1 MVGFRSLPRRLL
13 KACLIYRSG
22 ASATASLTCP
32 TNPSSGIILS
42 STILFN
48 GERTDVKCRTRARK
62 ARTQGG
68 GRAAHTALFAPS
80 RWKTC
85 FNHLLAKDD
94 GVEMPLSTGHTSIVS
109 CPGTHIRLV
118 LGIGD
123 MPQGPDRHT
132 GVSPVSLTDRTCLDD
147 SLLSNTRPS
156 RTLSSRV
163 GGMPHIKDMARW
175 FHCATRPN
183 RALGLCIQGMP
194 QAPDRHTRAFP
205 VCLRKTG
212 HASTTLL

>member
-1 MVGFRSLPRRLL
+1 MSLAVRRFCYSKPNVPGQSIQWHYSLVHHSVQWRTHGRQMSH
-13 KACLIYRSG
+13 ACSQGTDTRWWE
-22 ASATASLTCP
+22 
-32 TNPSSGIILS
+32 S
-42 STILFN
+42 STYC
-48 GERTDVKCRTRARK
+48 V
-62 ARTQGG
+62 
-68 GRAAHTALFAPS
+68 FAPS

-183 RALGLCIQGMP
+183 RALGLFASKACLKRPIAIQGRFRFACARQDMP
-194 QAPDRHTRAFP
+194 RRHYYKSPRALQ
-205 VCLRKTG
+205 CLV
-212 HASTTLL
+212 